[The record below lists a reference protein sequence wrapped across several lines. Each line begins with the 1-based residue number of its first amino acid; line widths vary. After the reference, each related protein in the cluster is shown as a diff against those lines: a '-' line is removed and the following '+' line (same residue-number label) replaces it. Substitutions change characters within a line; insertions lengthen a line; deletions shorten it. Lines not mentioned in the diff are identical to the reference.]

1 MPRSSLNQ
9 TCWCSCLPL
18 SCVGRFAFHPP
29 PSHCPCGV
37 LVPESVWAALCLAP
51 QWSSYGAEK
60 LPRSLTL
67 PVAVKSVLSPPQ
79 LSLLPAAAINLVEET
94 SVMSE
99 SNFISSFINQ
109 VSAECLSPGEG
120 LRKRHGFF
128 ALLLNLGERE
138 WGKRRQL
145 GLFLGKQN

>member
-1 MPRSSLNQ
+1 M
-9 TCWCSCLPL
+9 
-18 SCVGRFAFHPP
+18 
-29 PSHCPCGV
+29 
-37 LVPESVWAALCLAP
+37 PESAWAALCLAP
-51 QWSSYGAEK
+51 QQSSYGAEK

-94 SVMSE
+94 SVMFE

-120 LRKRHGFF
+120 LCKRHGFF

-145 GLFLGKQN
+145 GLFLGKQH